1 MYLAANRFLPA
12 LRAFFFIGAGL
23 SRMNAAPVLLYG
35 GISAAVWNAILMAA
49 GYAIGNN
56 WDVLRDVAQ
65 RYAAATLILVVVAV
79 VGVVARFVWDSRR
92 A

>member
-1 MYLAANRFLPA
+1 
-12 LRAFFFIGAGL
+12 
-23 SRMNAAPVLLYG
+23 
-35 GISAAVWNAILMAA
+35 
-49 GYAIGNN
+49 
-56 WDVLRDVAQ
+56 VLRDVAQ